1 MRHVIT
7 ACLLCSFFI
16 LKGQT
21 PDADPQG
28 WPHNNMTPTWEEGVA
43 AFKALADADDRAR
56 WMEIGRA
63 DCGQPIHALVLQ
75 TDPLNMPGIPG
86 VIAARESRP
95 DRLRILINNAIHPGE
110 PCGVDASL
118 ALARELLG
126 RPVVPEDGGRFEPDA
141 VAAGIWPTSSQR
153 SWYGA
158 PEDWSAATIAIIP
171 FYNVGGARN
180 RNCCS
185 RANQNGPL
193 AYGFRGNARNFDL
206 NRDFIKMDT
215 ENAAAFARFFTA
227 FDPDVFIDT
236 HTTNGADYPYTMT
249 CITTQ
254 QDKVGGPVGSYLRD
268 RWDPVFYAQMEAAG
282 YPMSPYVYAHRQV
295 PDSGLVGF
303 LETPR
308 YSTGYAALWGTLGF
322 TAEAHM
328 LKPFPER
335 VQAMLNFLQRAL
347 VLGLDE
353 RETIQ
358 SVRLEQ
364 TRYVQTAD
372 SLPIRWARDET
383 RFTPLEFTGYTA
395 RYEPSALTGADR
407 LRYDQQAPWTRSI
420 PFYNQF
426 DVERWAR
433 VPEHYIIPAG
443 WSDVAN
449 KLRANGV
456 AMHQVEEPRSV
467 AVEITELVTF
477 SSGGTAYEGH
487 HFNRVD
493 SLVRR
498 AVEVLLLP
506 GDWVV
511 PTDQRARR
519 YVVEALEVEAHDSFW
534 AWGAFD
540 SALQRKEGFSA
551 YVFEDTAEAL
561 LARDAALAEAFDLA
575 QNQHPEWASD
585 PSAALRWIYEHSP
598 YAESTAGRYPVMKS
612 IP

>member
-1 MRHVIT
+1 MRRILT
-7 ACLLCSFFI
+7 ALMLLSPFVMR
-16 LKGQT
+16 GQT
-21 PDADPQG
+21 PDQDPSG

-43 AFKALADADDRAR
+43 AFKALADADERAH

-75 TDPLNMPGIPG
+75 TDPLPMPGIPG
-86 VIAARESRP
+86 VIAAREQRP
-95 DRLRILINNAIHPGE
+95 DRLRVLINNAIHPGE

-126 RPVVPEDGGRFEPDA
+126 QPVLPDGAGEVAWDEA
-141 VAAGIWPTSSQR
+141 AAGIWPTSAQR

-158 PEDWSAATIAIIP
+158 PTDWSAATIAIIP
-171 FYNVGGARN
+171 FYNVGGAQN
-180 RNCCS
+180 RTCCS

-206 NRDFIKMDT
+206 NRDFMKMDT

-227 FDPDVFIDT
+227 FDPDLFIDT

-254 QDKVGGPVGSYLRD
+254 PDKAGPQLGDYLRNT
-268 RWDPVFYAQMEAAG
+268 WDPAFYDQMEAAG
-282 YPMSPYVYAHRQV
+282 YPMCPYVYTRKQV

-308 YSTGYAALWGTLGF
+308 YSTGYAALWNTLGF

-347 VLGLDE
+347 SLGLDE
-353 RETIQ
+353 RTAIQ
-358 SVRLEQ
+358 AVREEQARSVQE
-364 TRYVQTAD
+364 AD
-372 SLPIRWARDET
+372 SLPIRWRRDDARP
-383 RFTPLEFTGYTA
+383 TPLVFTGYTA
-395 RYEPSALTGADR
+395 RREPSAITGAER
-407 LRYDQQAPWTRSI
+407 LRYDSDAPWTETI
-420 PFYNQF
+420 PFYNHF
-426 DVERWAR
+426 VAEAWAR
-433 VPEHYIIPAG
+433 VPQQYIIPSG
-443 WSDVAN
+443 WTPVVA

-456 AMHQVEEPRSV
+456 AMHPIEAPTRVTVEV
-467 AVEITELVTF
+467 TELLAF
-477 SSGGTAYEGH
+477 SSGKTAYEGH

-493 SLVRR
+493 SLIRR
-498 AVEVLLLP
+498 PAEVVLRP

-511 PTDQRARR
+511 PTDQPARR
-519 YVVEALEVEAHDSFW
+519 YIVEALELEAHDSFW

-561 LARDAALAEAFDLA
+561 LKQDAALAAAFNLA
-575 QNQHPEWASD
+575 QTLHPEWQSD
-585 PSAALRWIYEHSP
+585 PDAALRWIYEHSP
-598 YAESTAGRYPVMKS
+598 FSESSAGRYPVMKS
-612 IP
+612 MP